1 MKPTYINS
9 ATCINFHVEN
19 NDKYPKFKVCDHVW
33 ILKYGHIFAKV
44 CIPNWPEEVLWLK
57 KLKTVLDI
65 YNRRP

>member
-19 NDKYPKFKVCDHVW
+19 NDKYSKFKVCDHVW

-44 CIPNWPEEVLWLK
+44 CIPNWYEDVLWLK
-57 KLKTVLDI
+57 KLKTGLGI
-65 YNRRP
+65 